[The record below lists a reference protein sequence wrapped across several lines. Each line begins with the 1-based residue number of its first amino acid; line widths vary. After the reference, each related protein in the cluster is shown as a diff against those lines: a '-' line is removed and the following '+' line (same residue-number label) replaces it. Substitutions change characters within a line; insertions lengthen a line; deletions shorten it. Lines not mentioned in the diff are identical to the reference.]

1 MKKVIAGLAV
11 ALTLGATP
19 VFAEN
24 NGYYVEAA
32 YGLVNIED
40 TSDSNM
46 GTWKPTLARITV
58 GNNIAENWAIE
69 GIITQGLSSDTVTV
83 LSTVDVK
90 LESKTSYGIAV
101 RPFYK
106 ATDSLEIFGR
116 IGWIKNNFTGTST
129 SSTNYTYNQY
139 FWSVGSAYKIT
150 DNTSITLDYSK
161 FQNYADLD
169 ANVTMTAIG
178 VRYSF

>member
-1 MKKVIAGLAV
+1 
-11 ALTLGATP
+11 
-19 VFAEN
+19 
-24 NGYYVEAA
+24 
-32 YGLVNIED
+32 
-40 TSDSNM
+40 M

-58 GNNIAENWAIE
+58 GKNIAENWAIE
-69 GIITQGLSSDTVTV
+69 GIITQGISSDTITISDGD
-83 LSTVDVK
+83 LK
-90 LESKTSYGIAV
+90 LESKTSYGFAV

-116 IGWIKNNFTGTST
+116 IGWIKNNFTSTQT
-129 SSTNYTYNQY
+129 SSTNYSYNQY
-139 FWSVGSAYKIT
+139 FWSLGGAYKIT

-161 FQNYADLD
+161 FQNYSDLD